1 METNIDVTEW
11 RREVDRVQKL
21 LEIPEYPEF
30 LISGSNYSDISGSVL
45 VNTNND
51 LNFRLNQFS
60 GYLNKNVCKNIN
72 FEMLNNLSSYI
83 ENELNLIKKFENFV
97 SVQENLKD
105 ILKASNSK
113 NIELN
118 SKKSQ
123 YFQAEEKLNNL
134 EILLEDIIDKIK
146 SNTEKE
152 ETLNKNSQ
160 EPKIEIK
167 IINQIKQLK
176 VKNNNFNRLGRNKK
190 I

>member
-45 VNTNND
+45 VNANND
-51 LNFRLNQFS
+51 LNFRLSQFS

-72 FEMLNNLSSYI
+72 FEMLNNLSGYI
-83 ENELNLIKKFENFV
+83 ENELNSIKKFENFI
-97 SVQENLKD
+97 SAQDNLKD

-113 NIELN
+113 VKELN
-118 SKKSQ
+118 LKKSEC
-123 YFQAEEKLNNL
+123 FQVEEKLNNL

-146 SNTEKE
+146 SNTQKE
-152 ETLNKNSQ
+152 EKISKDLH
-160 EPKIEIK
+160 EPEMEIK

-176 VKNNNFNRLGRNKK
+176 VKK
-190 I
+190 